1 VLHKGGWENARKW
14 KNLQTLAD
22 RSERTMKREPVA
34 IINAVVT
41 AIQALIPLLLAFGIA
56 QWSPEQSGA
65 ISAAVVAL
73 GGLLGT
79 FLGRNLVTPVAH
91 PKDNEG
97 RSLRADQHRQIK
109 NGYGRALDLST

>member
-1 VLHKGGWENARKW
+1 
-14 KNLQTLAD
+14 
-22 RSERTMKREPVA
+22 MKREPVA

-56 QWSPEQSGA
+56 KMSPEQSGA
-65 ISAAVVAL
+65 ISSAVVAF

-79 FLGRNLVTPVAH
+79 FLGRNLVTPVAY

-97 RSLRADQHRQIK
+97 RSLRADQLDQPRNGRLVQPPHRQIK
-109 NGYGRALDLST
+109 NGQSLPAIGR